1 MHFTQWWNFCYE
13 CCYNLIDSHS
23 QINSH
28 NITIYIFTDLWN
40 TGETVRVRCTPRRQ
54 TKRNESVSE
63 EKLSQTLK
71 KELSNNYPT
80 VQPTCQHDE
89 TQFAFISFHSDAACP
104 VHGLNSRRTAL
115 QTRKPN
121 RYMQYSHWIAHRHR
135 IPRVS
140 ATGRCDENVQT
151 TKAKTVC
158 LLYVLC
164 SSVSLRTIT
173 VTPEPGR
180 QLSLTTFR
188 PKK

>member
-1 MHFTQWWNFCYE
+1 MKRS
-13 CCYNLIDSHS
+13 DSDAHLA
-23 QINSH
+23 
-28 NITIYIFTDLWN
+28 DKPK
-40 TGETVRVRCTPRRQ
+40 ETNQ
-54 TKRNESVSE
+54 SE
-63 EKLSQTLK
+63 K
-71 KELSNNYPT
+71 KNCHKHWKKNYPT

-89 TQFAFISFHSDAACP
+89 TQFAFISFHSKAACP

-135 IPRVS
+135 MPRAS

-158 LLYVLC
+158 LLYVLG

-188 PKK
+188 PKKNRNKIKR